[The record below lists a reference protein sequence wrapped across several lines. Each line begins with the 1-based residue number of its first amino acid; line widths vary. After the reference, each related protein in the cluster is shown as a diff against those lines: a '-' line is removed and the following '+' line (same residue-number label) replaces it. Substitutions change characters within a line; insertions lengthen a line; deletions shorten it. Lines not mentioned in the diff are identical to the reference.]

1 MQTVSIMT
9 TKRAFLRLLVATTG
23 LLASILELVA
33 AAIRLGSAL
42 LERANQAVRSSQAR
56 TVVVTAPAAD
66 GWTAQRTV
74 APTVLMTPA
83 TFGPSPEERLHAA
96 LTGLGFR
103 AGCVRAFT
111 ASVRGRQAPL
121 DALIKEGIV
130 ALSATN

>member
-42 LERANQAVRSSQAR
+42 LERANLAVRPRAQ
-56 TVVVTAPAAD
+56 TVVPAVAK
-66 GWTAQRTV
+66 TV
-74 APTVLMTPA
+74 MTEPI
-83 TFGPSPEERLHAA
+83 GPSQEERIHAA
-96 LTGLGFR
+96 LVGMGFT
-103 AGCVRAFT
+103 AGCVRKFT

-121 DALIKEGIV
+121 ETLVKEGIV